1 MPDGPNDSEIQ
12 SHKSHLESN
21 SNRTLEQNNMSSSD
35 GNGTTVGDKP
45 VSHDNSKPGINEQM
59 SAVHNFG
66 DSVMLSEKPTQE
78 HQHDDGRKDENRK
91 DNEVESGNTK
101 KEDNNNDNSNNNS
114 VDDHGQRPKG
124 MNSASVRNTSS
135 SNGLHTSNSNSGTNA
150 GISFDYGSW
159 EEAAEELNFLND
171 TTTLGLES
179 SSGVMQAANNN
190 SASGTRSMSGSG
202 NVAGAGGPT
211 NNSVFSP
218 VNTVS
223 TAAPSPSDYAFQ
235 LQQYQNLLL
244 EAQQENSHQSG
255 TNGSQA
261 TAISPNSGSTGNVG
275 FKNNS
280 RSGSSNGRN
289 APGPVPGGITGVF
302 RAKKTSKTK
311 PNGSQGGGAGMSNAF
326 SSYNMGNFENFN
338 NAASPAGSQNMKVAS
353 TMHPRFQDEHSGSPA
368 NGNNG
373 GNQQFSAAFA
383 GGPMSSSAVSSPAT
397 PGTLPLSQMSQLTP
411 IGSPLVP
418 QLSGLALQQF
428 QAQLQ
433 QAQLQGQQQPARLQ
447 QQMAALQMAQMAA
460 AGQQQ
465 MLRTQFGN
473 NPNAAAAAAAAIAN
487 AYNNNNAATRQAIDI
502 GFRNGLL
509 VGNNSGKTQP
519 LAPNETGRSRKR
531 KSPPQPRTK
540 VRPCDHCRRR
550 KTKCIMIPEI
560 HSCKMCQE
568 KGLKCTF
575 TDTARSLK
583 RGLGR
588 NTDGSDKRMKI
599 EDPSIQPPPNIAV
612 RNVHPIRDYATMRGK
627 SLLKKTLS
635 LQYPRSSF
643 YVGSTSIYDQIFL
656 SHIALDKI
664 DQFSLDKSNSVRKVA
679 DDVQF
684 VLRDDF
690 SEALYEKSERDAD
703 TVERYVAPHGKAL
716 IDLYFRTVHPSFP
729 ILHKKIFLEKYARTH
744 REFGAPLLAAVYL
757 LAIQWWDYDQALSQF
772 PKPNVESLHRFAIRA
787 FGDVIHR
794 PKLSAVQAGLL
805 LLQCRTPDSADKNW
819 LLSSQ
824 VVAVAEDLGLGLECG
839 HWRLPRWER
848 GLRRRLGWA
857 VFIQDKWSSLVE
869 GRPSH
874 IVEGKNW
881 LVGKVSL
888 EDFPEKGNDDPDS
901 MRAGSSDVENGRKAF
916 VQLVS
921 LSEILS
927 EILDTFYTPAAMI
940 QIQSIDKVLL
950 HAKPLQLKLRN
961 WYHSLPKDLQMSS
974 IKPRQ
979 FNNNGTLQL
988 AYFAT
993 EITLHRRIISALYKQ
1008 RDPPPPQQLVMVC
1021 RNAAKTRLTA
1031 SIEFARDLKAE
1042 HMQAFWYSSAVHNF
1056 ALIGIFA
1063 ALLYV
1068 TSSSPQE
1075 AAAFKEQL
1083 FDYRWILKVNSHSFD
1098 VASRALEKIDGVLKN
1113 IPALLQEPETTAS
1126 GSPIHDAKHQPAIS
1140 SATRVQTSSSNSPM
1154 DNSSISNTTPVTKKA

>member
-1 MPDGPNDSEIQ
+1 MPDDSNEPDLSSQDNHLALDSSRAIE
-12 SHKSHLESN
+12 HKSMSPSN
-21 SNRTLEQNNMSSSD
+21 ADHTEDKAGSHSSSKSGVND
-35 GNGTTVGDKP
+35 
-45 VSHDNSKPGINEQM
+45 HM
-59 SAVHNFG
+59 SAMHSFG
-66 DSVMLSEKPTQE
+66 DSVALSEKQMGAGQQTG
-78 HQHDDGRKDENRK
+78 DGEKETNGKSGKAEN
-91 DNEVESGNTK
+91 VSVK
-101 KEDNNNDNSNNNS
+101 KESKGSGGKAEGHEDHTKGVSSAAVSNAS
-114 VDDHGQRPKG
+114 SGTGIHTTG
-124 MNSASVRNTSS
+124 MNSAA
-135 SNGLHTSNSNSGTNA
+135 NA

-171 TTTLGLES
+171 TTALGME
-179 SSGVMQAANNN
+179 
-190 SASGTRSMSGSG
+190 SGTGAMPGASA
-202 NVAGAGGPT
+202 NAGAGSGT
-211 NNSVFSP
+211 GSGTGNVTSAGGAGSNGVFSP
-218 VNTVS
+218 VNTAS
-223 TAAPSPSDYAFQ
+223 SAAPSPSDYAFQ

-244 EAQQENSHQSG
+244 EAQQETTHQGVGMGSG
-255 TNGSQA
+255 GKNGPRNAGGSVLNTVVNPVGPA
-261 TAISPNSGSTGNVG
+261 GSTGPV
-275 FKNNS
+275 
-280 RSGSSNGRN
+280 
-289 APGPVPGGITGVF
+289 GPVAGGMTGVF
-302 RAKKTSKTK
+302 RAKKVPKAKGRASGLG
-311 PNGSQGGGAGMSNAF
+311 NGF
-326 SSYNMGNFENFN
+326 SSYSMGSFENFSATSGGSPN
-338 NAASPAGSQNMKVAS
+338 NAPPGSSQ
-353 TMHPRFQDEHSGSPA
+353 QY
-368 NGNNG
+368 NGP
-373 GNQQFSAAFA
+373 FSA
-383 GGPMSSSAVSSPAT
+383 GGVSSSAVSSPAT
-397 PGTLPLSQMSQLTP
+397 PG
-411 IGSPLVP
+411 
-418 QLSGLALQQF
+418 QLSMPQMQSTLAGMGPVALQQY
-428 QAQLQ
+428 
-433 QAQLQGQQQPARLQ
+433 QGQYQGPQ
-447 QQMAALQMAQMAA
+447 QQQQQQQQQLAALQMAQLAA

-465 MLRTQFGN
+465 MLRGQF
-473 NPNAAAAAAAAIAN
+473 AS
-487 AYNNNNAATRQAIDI
+487 AYNSTNAATRRAIDI

-509 VGNNSGKTQP
+509 AGSGAK
-519 LAPNETGRSRKR
+519 AAGETPRGRRR

-583 RGLGR
+583 RGLERGAGGSSSG
-588 NTDGSDKRMKI
+588 NGEGSDKRMKMD
-599 EDPSIQPPPNIAV
+599 DPSIEPPPNIAV

-643 YVGSTSIYDQIFL
+643 YVGATSIYDPIFL
-656 SHIALDKI
+656 PHIALDKI

-757 LAIQWWDYDQALSQF
+757 LAIQWWDYDPALSQF

-787 FGDVIHR
+787 FGDVIRR

-848 GLRRRLGWA
+848 GLRRRLAWA

-869 GRPSH
+869 ARPSH
-874 IVEGKNW
+874 IVQGRDW

-888 EDFPEKGNDDPDS
+888 EDFPEKANDDPDS
-901 MRAGSSDVENGRKAF
+901 LRAGSSDVENGRKAF
-916 VQLVS
+916 VHMVS

-927 EILDTFYTPAAMI
+927 EILDTFYTRAAMLHI
-940 QIQSIDKVLL
+940 RSIDNVLL

-961 WYHSLPKDLQMSS
+961 WYHSLPKDLQMAS
-974 IKPRQ
+974 IKPRH
-979 FNNNGTLQL
+979 FNSNGTLQL

-993 EITLHRRIISALYKQ
+993 EITLHRRIIAALHSQ
-1008 RDPPPPQQLVMVC
+1008 HDPAPPQQLVRVC

-1068 TSSSPQE
+1068 TSSSPHE
-1075 AAAFKEQL
+1075 AAAYKEQL

-1140 SATRVQTSSSNSPM
+1140 STTQVHTSGSLSPA
-1154 DNSSISNTTPVTKKA
+1154 SNTAPSGLPPPKKT